1 MIELVTLAEIKD
13 HLHIDHD
20 ADDGPLKEKIQEA
33 SSVLLAFIQEA
44 VTRLLM
50 RQES

>member
-20 ADDGPLKEKIQEA
+20 ADDGPLKEKFRKP
-33 SSVLLAFIQEA
+33 VLCYWLLYREA